1 MIRPMCL
8 QGKAMR
14 IPEHPTQI
22 RASLKARLARL
33 GSDQPMLAASLA
45 HIRKRCGRKSC
56 RCHSHGELHQGWHLT
71 YKVQGKTRTVYVPF
85 DLLDDV
91 RSWIANHKR
100 HKALLQEIHQLT
112 VALVKTHVQTQKR
125 KAGRP

>member
-1 MIRPMCL
+1 MSLRE
-8 QGKAMR
+8 KAMR

-33 GSDQPMLAASLA
+33 GSEQPMLAASLA
-45 HIRKRCGRKSC
+45 QIRKRCGRKSC
-56 RCHSHGELHQGWHLT
+56 RCHSHGELHTGWHLT
-71 YKVQGKTRTVYVPF
+71 YKAQGKTQTVYVPF

-91 RSWIANHKR
+91 HAWIDNHKC
-100 HKALLQEIHQLT
+100 HKEHLAEIHALT
-112 VALVKTHVQTQKR
+112 VALIRTHTRTQKR

>member
-1 MIRPMCL
+1 
-8 QGKAMR
+8 MR

-33 GSDQPMLAASLA
+33 GSERPMLAASLA
-45 HIRKRCGRKSC
+45 QIRKRCGRKSC
-56 RCHSHGELHQGWHLT
+56 RCHSHGELHTGWHLT
-71 YKVQGKTRTVYVPF
+71 YKVEGKTRTVYVPF

-91 RSWIANHKR
+91 RSWIDNHKR
-100 HKALLQEIHQLT
+100 HKALLAEIHQLS
-112 VALVKTHVQTQKR
+112 VALVKTHAQARRR

>member
-1 MIRPMCL
+1 
-8 QGKAMR
+8 MR
-14 IPEHPTQI
+14 IPDHPTQI
-22 RASLKARLARL
+22 RARLKARLARL
-33 GSDQPMLAASLA
+33 GTDQPLLAASLA

-56 RCHSHGELHQGWHLT
+56 RCHTHGQLHPAWHLT
-71 YKVQGKTRTVYVPF
+71 YKTQAKTTTVYIPK

-100 HKALLQEIHQLT
+100 HKALLAQIHQLT
-112 VALVKTHVQTQKR
+112 VALIKTHARHQRR

>member
-1 MIRPMCL
+1 MSL
-8 QGKAMR
+8 WGQTMR

-33 GSDQPMLAASLA
+33 GSDQPLLAASLA
-45 HIRKRCGRKSC
+45 HIHKRCGRKSC
-56 RCHSHGELHQGWHLT
+56 RCHTHGELHSAWHLT
-71 YKVQGKTRTVYVPF
+71 YKVQGKTKTVYVPF

-91 RSWIANHKR
+91 RTWIDNHKR
-100 HKALLQEIHQLT
+100 HKTLLAEIHQLT
-112 VALVKTHVQTQKR
+112 VALVKSHAQANKR